1 MKAFEDLE
9 SSIESFS
16 VGDIVATKFA
26 PKVGTCAK
34 FRFNWEA
41 PFLIISK
48 KLNSYRLECLY
59 SKKIYVRNE
68 RLIKKLK
75 LDKAFEQML
84 KKREYVVKD
93 NYFYPVQTSE
103 SQFAIETDEILDLE
117 KNREVQDEKRKL
129 RNNKF
134 Y

>member
-1 MKAFEDLE
+1 
-9 SSIESFS
+9 
-16 VGDIVATKFA
+16 
-26 PKVGTCAK
+26 
-34 FRFNWEA
+34 
-41 PFLIISK
+41 
-48 KLNSYRLECLY
+48 
-59 SKKIYVRNE
+59 
-68 RLIKKLK
+68 
-75 LDKAFEQML
+75 ML